1 MRAPEDKCE
10 KSSNIGFYCHE
21 SSREEM
27 WKIPLGGYL
36 FRFPREEEK
45 TRTRAVGFLKSPEIP
60 LEGLIKIPLE
70 RLIKIPLEGNF
81 FRFPRESEK
90 TRTRAV
96 GFLKT
101 PEIPLEGNFFR
112 FPREAEKSRTK
123 AVRFLKSTEIPLEG
137 LIFHPLHVADWPR
150 VHTDKH
156 LYQSL
161 YFWSFSTK

>member
-1 MRAPEDKCE
+1 M
-10 KSSNIGFYCHE
+10 
-21 SSREEM
+21 
-27 WKIPLGGYL
+27 
-36 FRFPREEEK
+36 
-45 TRTRAVGFLKSPEIP
+45 GFLKSPEIP
-60 LEGLIKIPLE
+60 QEGLIKIPPE

-81 FRFPRESEK
+81 FRFLLESEK

-150 VHTDKH
+150 VTDQGEITLFKQTSGGS
-156 LYQSL
+156 LETTPQATVRQFVILPMLRQQRGTTANEQSKQL
-161 YFWSFSTK
+161 DPGG

>member
-1 MRAPEDKCE
+1 M
-10 KSSNIGFYCHE
+10 
-21 SSREEM
+21 
-27 WKIPLGGYL
+27 
-36 FRFPREEEK
+36 
-45 TRTRAVGFLKSPEIP
+45 GFLKFSEIPLEGLIKIP

-150 VHTDKH
+150 VYIHTVHIYIIHIHTCIDPP
-156 LYQSL
+156 LGRINASGIE
-161 YFWSFSTK
+161 

>member
-1 MRAPEDKCE
+1 M
-10 KSSNIGFYCHE
+10 
-21 SSREEM
+21 
-27 WKIPLGGYL
+27 
-36 FRFPREEEK
+36 
-45 TRTRAVGFLKSPEIP
+45 GFLKSPEIP

-150 VHTDKH
+150 VWYSIRLIHNYIRIRVYAPK
-156 LYQSL
+156 
-161 YFWSFSTK
+161 

>member
-1 MRAPEDKCE
+1 M
-10 KSSNIGFYCHE
+10 
-21 SSREEM
+21 
-27 WKIPLGGYL
+27 
-36 FRFPREEEK
+36 
-45 TRTRAVGFLKSPEIP
+45 GFLKSPEIP

-150 VHTDKH
+150 VYMYNKKLVAGGSEFRVTGEEPGLLHCDVWGGH
-156 LYQSL
+156 VRD
-161 YFWSFSTK
+161 

>member
-1 MRAPEDKCE
+1 M
-10 KSSNIGFYCHE
+10 
-21 SSREEM
+21 
-27 WKIPLGGYL
+27 
-36 FRFPREEEK
+36 
-45 TRTRAVGFLKSPEIP
+45 GFLKSPETP

-112 FPREAEKSRTK
+112 FPREAEKARTK

-150 VHTDKH
+150 VFLLCDPGWYVQRT
-156 LYQSL
+156 
-161 YFWSFSTK
+161 

>member
-1 MRAPEDKCE
+1 M
-10 KSSNIGFYCHE
+10 
-21 SSREEM
+21 
-27 WKIPLGGYL
+27 
-36 FRFPREEEK
+36 
-45 TRTRAVGFLKSPEIP
+45 GFLKSPEIP
-60 LEGLIKIPLE
+60 LEGLIKIPLERLIKIPLE

-123 AVRFLKSTEIPLEG
+123 AVRFLKSTEIPLGG

-150 VHTDKH
+150 VYGAFTEVSMEVRGSPWMSPVHGCLH
-156 LYQSL
+156 GGPWRSVEAP
-161 YFWSFSTK
+161 

>member
-1 MRAPEDKCE
+1 M
-10 KSSNIGFYCHE
+10 
-21 SSREEM
+21 
-27 WKIPLGGYL
+27 
-36 FRFPREEEK
+36 
-45 TRTRAVGFLKSPEIP
+45 GFLKSPEFP

-150 VHTDKH
+150 VILVLIYRHT
-156 LYQSL
+156 
-161 YFWSFSTK
+161 FFSTIDILVLIWFSMQRTYKEFLVRTKAGRGKTSLQ

>member
-1 MRAPEDKCE
+1 M
-10 KSSNIGFYCHE
+10 
-21 SSREEM
+21 
-27 WKIPLGGYL
+27 
-36 FRFPREEEK
+36 
-45 TRTRAVGFLKSPEIP
+45 GFLKSPEIP
-60 LEGLIKIPLE
+60 LDGLIEIPLE
-70 RLIKIPLEGNF
+70 RLIKIPLKGNF

-137 LIFHPLHVADWPR
+137 LIFHPLQVADWPR
-150 VHTDKH
+150 VYD
-156 LYQSL
+156 LAYQVCINDCQL
-161 YFWSFSTK
+161 GRATCGKQEEQYRT

>member
-1 MRAPEDKCE
+1 M
-10 KSSNIGFYCHE
+10 
-21 SSREEM
+21 
-27 WKIPLGGYL
+27 
-36 FRFPREEEK
+36 
-45 TRTRAVGFLKSPEIP
+45 GFLKSPEIP
-60 LEGLIKIPLE
+60 LEGFIKIPLE

-96 GFLKT
+96 GFRKT
-101 PEIPLEGNFFR
+101 SEIPLEGNFFR

-150 VHTDKH
+150 VHTHILLSLHKK
-156 LYQSL
+156 LQYNRLCTGRRRLPACCAAVSQTIQSDTTMRQL
-161 YFWSFSTK
+161 GRSKPASVGLRVA

>member
-1 MRAPEDKCE
+1 M
-10 KSSNIGFYCHE
+10 
-21 SSREEM
+21 
-27 WKIPLGGYL
+27 
-36 FRFPREEEK
+36 
-45 TRTRAVGFLKSPEIP
+45 GFLKSPEIP

-90 TRTRAV
+90 SRTRAV

-150 VHTDKH
+150 VDALSHK
-156 LYQSL
+156 SL
-161 YFWSFSTK
+161 THPEGKAYAASWAHHSKQCVSGWTGKSDGGGANDYCTCILSCFSARILL

>member
-1 MRAPEDKCE
+1 M
-10 KSSNIGFYCHE
+10 
-21 SSREEM
+21 
-27 WKIPLGGYL
+27 
-36 FRFPREEEK
+36 
-45 TRTRAVGFLKSPEIP
+45 GFLKSPEIP

-123 AVRFLKSTEIPLEG
+123 AGRFLKSTEIPLEG

-150 VHTDKH
+150 VYPTAYGGVNNCMPPRIAGLIVLSRHDT
-156 LYQSL
+156 QPE
-161 YFWSFSTK
+161 WGE

>member
-1 MRAPEDKCE
+1 M
-10 KSSNIGFYCHE
+10 
-21 SSREEM
+21 
-27 WKIPLGGYL
+27 
-36 FRFPREEEK
+36 
-45 TRTRAVGFLKSPEIP
+45 GFLKSPEIP

-81 FRFPRESEK
+81 FRFPRESDK

-150 VHTDKH
+150 VYPHGKRSQ
-156 LYQSL
+156 QSKRTNRATINFYL
-161 YFWSFSTK
+161 KKTSFSRAHVMQISGTLQY

>member
-1 MRAPEDKCE
+1 M
-10 KSSNIGFYCHE
+10 
-21 SSREEM
+21 
-27 WKIPLGGYL
+27 
-36 FRFPREEEK
+36 
-45 TRTRAVGFLKSPEIP
+45 GFLKSPEIP

-150 VHTDKH
+150 VYAFNVQAPIHCVHHRSHDHRNNKVSHT
-156 LYQSL
+156 L
-161 YFWSFSTK
+161 TKMYNSPSVIVS